1 MVWFKDYRYYLDLQD
16 RRFAT
21 GIEHQPGPQSVAA
34 TNSTH
39 NNFILDVGNITCLGS
54 HLQDVAATDAHA
66 FVFQEHSCPTAERS
80 RCYKYFSKSRRRLL
94 LGPLDPEVKHNLGG
108 VGISCMHSRPP
119 IRVKPKTQAFQKATE
134 LGRCDHYAIDIGH
147 SAALSIYNWYGWSGS
162 HQNAKL
168 AARTNAM
175 VEATIDEYNTQ
186 PLGPAV
192 FAGDINCNTQDLR
205 ALSDLLVG
213 GGWVDLGERADI
225 WNRPKGQPTC
235 LAPNSSTPTRRD
247 YVFANAEAL
256 QLIVDFEV
264 RPQQHFPV
272 HSFLRVTFRPPK
284 GDRYFWHNF
293 RPDNLTNSFDKF
305 CAANPAEN
313 ANSTD
318 TEDKCGKDKRLE
330 HLSTFHHRL
339 DRGFSEARPALLD
352 MLASQ
357 DTDSYW
363 QTWNNVVEHAF
374 CRAYNLQGK
383 QERNSKGRGQ
393 TTIRKQKVTKPTLN
407 VDGDVIDEDLCNSE
421 LTLLRRQLSRCKQ
434 WIARLKIPDGDSR
447 LATYHALNAQ
457 ASELISRDIHID
469 DSVALEISQSF
480 PAILAN
486 PMDHPRHR
494 IQLMRLCQH
503 YEKCISAKQVELQS
517 EKATKNRAND
527 FEQDTHHAKAY
538 RFLSA
543 QTSPP
548 ITYLRR
554 SVTGPCGEAPGTFAT
569 EPAEIDKI
577 LIDAWSNIY
586 NGTKETFESLVEN
599 FCSRFQHLLYIRG
612 EEQQDPI
619 DPQRFMDSCMEAN
632 NSAGG
637 MDGWDPIDFKLLNL
651 TAFTYLTD
659 LLNHIEQGGHWPT
672 GLRHGRLVFLAKD
685 ASEVEEP
692 LSYRPLLILP
702 HLYRR
707 WAAYRLHTLEPWVRK
722 WANSG
727 MFAGVPQQGA
737 EDAW

>member
-1 MVWFKDYRYYLDLQD
+1 
-16 RRFAT
+16 
-21 GIEHQPGPQSVAA
+21 
-34 TNSTH
+34 
-39 NNFILDVGNITCLGS
+39 
-54 HLQDVAATDAHA
+54 
-66 FVFQEHSCPTAERS
+66 
-80 RCYKYFSKSRRRLL
+80 
-94 LGPLDPEVKHNLGG
+94 
-108 VGISCMHSRPP
+108 
-119 IRVKPKTQAFQKATE
+119 
-134 LGRCDHYAIDIGH
+134 
-147 SAALSIYNWYGWSGS
+147 
-162 HQNAKL
+162 
-168 AARTNAM
+168 
-175 VEATIDEYNTQ
+175 
-186 PLGPAV
+186 
-192 FAGDINCNTQDLR
+192 
-205 ALSDLLVG
+205 
-213 GGWVDLGERADI
+213 VDLGERADI

-235 LAPNSSTPTRRD
+235 LAPNSTTPTRRD

-318 TEDKCGKDKRLE
+318 TEDKCGKDRRLE

-383 QERNSKGRGQ
+383 QGRNSKGRGQ

-457 ASELISRDIHID
+457 ASELISRDIHKD

-503 YEKCISAKQVELQS
+503 YEKCISAKQAELQS

-599 FCSRFQHLLYIRG
+599 FCSRFQHLLYIRD

-722 WANSG
+722 WANSS

-737 EDAW
+737 EDAWWLTSVTLETWEVQHVPYSGSSADIAKCFDQVVRPLLYMVAKLAGMPTRVLDPYTRFMEGVSVYNTIGRGVGQPYTRRCGIPQGCPMSMMLIALLLRPWTIAMDTVGVIPRILADDLLILSWGEHHLQSMRHALDMTHDILHSMGAKVAPKKSYLFTNAAKARRWYAGHIWKGLDTTIPLVKSDATWEAR